1 MKSSTWHTREQP
13 LLEAVRSAERT
24 RERPG
29 AKLTIDYRALGLKF
43 DDYAQAVYDLWPE
56 YVDAELIPRR
66 GRISRVQV
74 YGLTARGRRVI
85 GQWPAGSESLA
96 NALES
101 VADDEI
107 VPDRRARLKVLATE
121 VRAAGPNGAGELLER
136 LAS

>member
-1 MKSSTWHTREQP
+1 MTSATWHTREIP
-13 LLEAVRSAERT
+13 LLEAVLAAERT

-29 AKLTIDYRALGLKF
+29 AKLAIDYRRLGMKF

-56 YVDAELIPRR
+56 YLDAELIPRR

-85 GQWPAGSESLA
+85 GQWPAGSERLA
-96 NALES
+96 AALES

-107 VPDRRARLKVLATE
+107 HPDRRARLQGLAID
-121 VRAAGPNGAGELLER
+121 VRAAGPAGAGELIER
-136 LAS
+136 LAG